1 MSSKVVQFQSG
12 TFLKTDKT
20 DEDSAIPRGHAV

>member
-20 DEDSAIPRGHAV
+20 DEDSATPRGHAV

>member
-12 TFLKTDKT
+12 TFLKIDKT
-20 DEDSAIPRGHAV
+20 DEDSAIPLGHAV

>member
-20 DEDSAIPRGHAV
+20 DEDSAIPRGHVI